1 MPWLCRAK
9 CGQYTSR
16 RPPDNVC
23 MGCRSSKRG
32 RHNLKRPAAS
42 DAAGAFTA
50 ATRASPA
57 APTSASLPEDLEILP
72 EPSSSATAAAPAAEP
87 SSAPSPSPQELMPK
101 PSSATLPLPA
111 SSATGQEVQDE
122 YEDFCDRMEA
132 LLHPLKALFGRVA
145 AYEFLSRAFAVIGRY
160 KEKQV
165 PLPNTCTYSCVSFA
179 MALSGIP
186 DEDEKRRQWFAMV
199 STANNSRQLRENI
212 CMWTMTYP

>member
-32 RHNLKRPAAS
+32 RHNMKRPAA
-42 DAAGAFTA
+42 A
-50 ATRASPA
+50 PA
-57 APTSASLPEDLEILP
+57 AQASKAAAPAPATPSSAPLPKDPKIVSEPP
-72 EPSSSATAAAPAAEP
+72 EPSSSGTAAAAPASQP
-87 SSAPSPSPQELMPK
+87 SSVPSVPSPSLLG
-101 PSSATLPLPA
+101 SPA
-111 SSATGQEVQDE
+111 SFTTGQEMQDE
-122 YEDFCDRMEA
+122 YEDFCARVEG

-165 PLPNTCTYSCVSFA
+165 PLPNTCIYSCVSFA

-186 DEDEKRRQWFAMV
+186 DEDEKRREWFALV
-199 STANNSRQLRENI
+199 SSGNNSRQLRENI